1 MKLEISELVFIDLI
15 NDMLT
20 DLVSKQIYDSVLDKN
35 LELGFN
41 NLWFLILF

>member
-15 NDMLT
+15 NDMLA

-35 LELGFN
+35 LELGVN